1 MKIHRDIL
9 TGLLA
14 CTASR
19 KGSHPAYVNLAIS
32 ADGKKMYAANGY
44 ILAVGDIEGGE
55 EIANAVIDANDV
67 AQLLRDLRSSRL
79 MYVTLELDYDTRD
92 GKPSLTSWVPALEAR
107 AVGGQR
113 VSGETKRRI
122 AILHDAQ
129 PFASPVS
136 LINEHPTYSGVDG
149 SGCIAIKPSQ
159 LNVIQKVMKPF
170 SCVYVMAGYTSGRSS
185 WWIGRAQKN
194 EEIRLLVMP
203 AHPGEWPE

>member
-55 EIANAVIDANDV
+55 DIANAVIDANDV

-92 GKPSLTSWVPALEAR
+92 GKPSLTMKVPT
-107 AVGGQR
+107 AVGPI
-113 VSGETKRRI
+113 KRRI

-129 PFASPVS
+129 PFASPVT
-136 LINEHPTYSGVDG
+136 LINEHPPYGGAGG
-149 SGCIAIKPSQ
+149 SGRIAIKPSQ

-170 SCVYVMAGYTSGRSS
+170 PCVYVMAGYTSVRCS